1 MGQIAERYPQ
11 LRTPLATNDA
21 DGPIMRKLK
30 FVLEDL
36 GIGAGFDVGIMAFLP
51 VAKTGLQQVGKAT
64 VKGTECQLV
73 GGTKDLGTGLGKLRD
88 EIIAAN
94 PEDLT
99 GVGQQVRNVLDTD
112 IDSLRSDFA
121 EYTQS
126 RRDSVE
132 AQTRESV
139 KAQLKEP
146 GDVFQ
151 RTNQSDQESQET
163 LLLTTQQKM
172 LIKLSNRK
180 KLNGVMKMVMQ
191 VL

>member
-1 MGQIAERYPQ
+1 MQ
-11 LRTPLATNDA
+11 LYLSFYLQLV
-21 DGPIMRKLK
+21 K
-30 FVLEDL
+30 
-36 GIGAGFDVGIMAFLP
+36 GI
-51 VAKTGLQQVGKAT
+51 QQVGKAT
-64 VKGTECQLV
+64 VKGTDAVV
-73 GGTKDLGTGLGKLRD
+73 GGTKELGSGLGKLRD

-126 RRDSVE
+126 RRNSVE

-139 KAQLKEP
+139 KEQLKNP
-146 GDVFQ
+146 VYVFQ

-172 LIKLSNRK
+172 LIKLSNKRR
-180 KLNGVMKMVMQ
+180 LNGVMKMVMQ